1 VLLTRGT
8 SAWCYTL
15 LYYTYKIA
23 FGFPNRGIL
32 HDIFLLHTQ
41 ENWKK
46 MNIYPP
52 PPLFVTCR
60 TFLLLS
66 MHIYV
71 IYLDKWN
78 LILKKGRLLCV
89 RFDTIMYSLQYGC
102 HLFQYTWENVEHNFK
117 YLMWPVQKSR
127 APYMKHI
134 L

>member
-1 VLLTRGT
+1 MQKNEYL
-8 SAWCYTL
+8 
-15 LYYTYKIA
+15 
-23 FGFPNRGIL
+23 
-32 HDIFLLHTQ
+32 
-41 ENWKK
+41 
-46 MNIYPP
+46 PP
-52 PPLFVTCR
+52 PPLFVTCP
-60 TFLLLS
+60 TFLLPS

-102 HLFQYTWENVEHNFK
+102 QLFEYTWENVEHDFK
-117 YLMWPVQKSR
+117 YLIWPVQKSR